1 MSTHLSKYSD
11 TERYALDVL
20 TRLHQG
26 MRELAGTGGRLRV
39 GSADEMRSYCMTVMH
54 SIEVVRANDS
64 LLLAF
69 GRQRTTALSLS
80 GPANVPGYVSVPEV
94 LKFCRD
100 DAQLR
105 AAGMYALGEITANV
119 IGLLADCEDVQPASG
134 PRTLN

>member
-1 MSTHLSKYSD
+1 MTTHLSKYSD
-11 TERYALDVL
+11 TERYALDIL

-26 MRELAGTGGRLRV
+26 MRELAGTPGRLRA
-39 GSADEMRSYCMTVMH
+39 GSVDEMRSYCDVVLRSVET
-54 SIEVVRANDS
+54 VRANDS
-64 LLLAF
+64 LLLTF

-80 GPANVPGYVSVPEV
+80 GPANVPGYVSVPEL

-100 DAQLR
+100 EAQLR